1 MIPKNNWKISPM
13 QRFSAPFM
21 QPMLWNCPQF
31 YRWVKYLKEGEIAK
45 IFIPWLSARIF
56 CSNYGTDLDES
67 WNEYFFTLI
76 PMVYIFFWN
85 LPIPWGTLT
94 IDKIRKFYTFS
105 EKSLKSTMKQWLK
118 NLCDEISS
126 FLDVR
131 NRGLLIFETQWY
143 FLRYCWLIKRI

>member
-1 MIPKNNWKISPM
+1 ML
-13 QRFSAPFM
+13 RFLAPYI
-21 QPMLWNCPQF
+21 QSLLWNLQNCPQF
-31 YRWVKYLKEGEIAK
+31 YRWAKYLKEEGNSK
-45 IFIPWLSARIF
+45 DFHTMIFSR
-56 CSNYGTDLDES
+56 
-67 WNEYFFTLI
+67 YFQLELWDRFGWILERVLFHADSDGI
-76 PMVYIFFWN
+76 QFFWN
-85 LPIPWGTLT
+85 FPIPWGTLP